1 MIQVGH
7 WFGTPGC
14 SYPKRVWTRFL
25 REHPSSFLSEGS
37 RSGCQYVWS
46 WMGDG
51 HLLSGCSMQV
61 AYLPCFR
68 LLWHPHTSPPTHRPS
83 ISYWPQHKSIHYWQ
97 CGGRAWVQSALE
109 WAWQD
114 LRARSTFRSRVGH
127 PAFFPAGKAPR
138 SPHRA
143 FWKLR
148 CNIFFLIPS
157 WRFNSFASVTT
168 RPSP

>member
-61 AYLPCFR
+61 AYLPCFH
-68 LLWHPHTSPPTHRPS
+68 LLWHPHTRPCLAPTSPPTHRPS

-114 LRARSTFRSRVGH
+114 LRARSTFRFSCW
-127 PAFFPAGKAPR
+127 P
-138 SPHRA
+138 SC
-143 FWKLR
+143 L
-148 CNIFFLIPS
+148 LPS
-157 WRFNSFASVTT
+157 WQGTT
-168 RPSP
+168 FPSPRFLKIKMQHIFPYSKLEI